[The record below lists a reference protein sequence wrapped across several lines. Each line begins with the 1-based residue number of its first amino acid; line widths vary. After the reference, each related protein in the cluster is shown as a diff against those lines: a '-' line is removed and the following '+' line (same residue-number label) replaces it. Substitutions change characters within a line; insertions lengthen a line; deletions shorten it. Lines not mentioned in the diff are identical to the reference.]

1 MLSSMIRGR
10 FMLFKIFYMG
20 KHMNRIQLS
29 LLFLVAFA
37 FAPFNVIAD
46 EPVDDVEEVTSTET
60 ESDDSDEDVTDVGRV
75 TVTGSRIKR
84 IDIEG
89 ATPVTVITRTDIDQA
104 GYGTVFD
111 AVSNLTQNIGETA
124 GENFQAGFT
133 PANQVVD
140 LRDFGP
146 GRTLVLVNGKRMAD
160 YPFPYNGNSAS
171 FNWASIPLAAVERIE
186 VLTAGASS
194 VYGSDAVAGVINVVL
209 VEGVEQSTVR
219 VTAGEYLQSRDGFGK
234 EYGIE
239 FTTGGVADKFSW
251 TVAAEFTHLDP
262 LTTKDRDDYD
272 DYDDGKGTDNDIP
285 WYAARMYG
293 ANIYATGYQFW
304 GPSDMAGPDGNL
316 MGWTC
321 AGTTNIDGVIET
333 TYDQYYT
340 TTRVG
345 NACIREENPPQTIW
359 NERDNA
365 SVFFAGSYTVSE
377 QMEVYAKAM
386 QFNTETTG
394 VYFNS
399 FYYPFPGTP
408 WSMGYS
414 NYGPQGTGLPNPVT
428 GGTLYMMDW
437 YGVKMF
443 NPPTWDNSFE
453 EQSNTFDLGVRGTL
467 NNGWEYDVSATINDY
482 ESDSVGQLWLVEEME
497 ALYFNIGQNDAL
509 GNPCVMDAFDLYAD
523 GYWSGVGG
531 DATDPY
537 RGYSYAYSWGQPTC
551 LNAEWFYNGA
561 DFNYADYMA
570 TNDEHA
576 ESYSDF
582 YTASLVGEFG
592 MLDGGPIGFALV
604 AEYQD
609 HGYTVIPSALNVA
622 GKLWG
627 SGYTDGGG
635 ERDRYAV
642 GGELRF
648 PITTEFAISI
658 SARNDKYDDKAVNVD
673 RTTIGGNFEWRPSDD
688 FMLRG
693 SWSESFRAPDM
704 QRAFLE
710 RVEGFTSGID
720 YYQCWL
726 STGAIDNCG
735 DFNKINI
742 VTITEGNKSLKDEA
756 GDSYSLGF
764 VWEPAERLTLTVDAY
779 KVVLQ
784 DIVSNSSL
792 GQVRIDEAYC
802 RAQEAGT
809 PIDGAPEYSS
819 SYCQQV
825 YDSIVRGGKPT
836 GVEPTDPTAI
846 PGMIELYN
854 QPLNIASQEY
864 QGLDWSMRYTLIT
877 DTRGDFSFSVRGS
890 NQLNLKQ
897 ATLPGEPRFS
907 YMDSAYV
914 VRSRQVAT
922 SAWSLNDW
930 SASIS
935 VSRIGH
941 VNYIEDTKG
950 SPYFSTN
957 LTVGYD
963 ISDDM
968 YIAIV
973 GNNIF
978 DAFPDR
984 DAAYG
989 GSSYYPFHVNAN
1001 LYPITGPSI
1010 NGIFQ
1015 FRF

>member
-1 MLSSMIRGR
+1 
-10 FMLFKIFYMG
+10 
-20 KHMNRIQLS
+20 MNKLQLS
-29 LLFLVAFA
+29 LLFLIAFT

-46 EPVDDVEEVTSTET
+46 EPVDGEAEVASTET
-60 ESDDSDEDVTDVGRV
+60 ESEDSDEDVTDVGRV

-89 ATPVTVITRTDIDQA
+89 ATPVTVITRTDIDEA

-133 PANQVVD
+133 PTNQVVD

-219 VTAGEYLQSRDGFGK
+219 VTSGEYLQSRDGFGK
-234 EYGIE
+234 EYAIE

-251 TVAAEFTHLDP
+251 TVAAEMRHLDP

-272 DYDDGKGTDNDIP
+272 DYDDGKGTDSDVP

-293 ANIYATGYQFW
+293 ADPFQGGYQFW
-304 GPSDMAGPDGNL
+304 GPSDMLGPDGQS

-365 SVFFAGSYTVSE
+365 SIFFAGSYTISDNA
-377 QMEVYAKAM
+377 EVYAKAM

-399 FYYPFPGTP
+399 FYYPYPGTP
-408 WSMGYS
+408 WSVGYS
-414 NYGPQGTGLPNPVT
+414 NYGPAKAARPNPVT
-428 GGTLYMMDW
+428 GGQMYLMDW

-453 EQSNTFDLGVRGTL
+453 ETSTTFDLGVRGVL
-467 NNGWEYDVSATINDY
+467 SNGWEYDVSATINDY
-482 ESDSVGQLWLVEEME
+482 ESDSVGMLWLVNEMGE
-497 ALYFNIGQNDAL
+497 LYFYIGQNDAL
-509 GNPCVMDAFDLYAD
+509 GNPCVMDAYDLYAD
-523 GYWSGVGG
+523 GYWDGGVGG
-531 DATDPY
+531 PTDPY
-537 RGYSYAYSWGQPTC
+537 YMYYYAYNWGQPTC

-561 DFNYADYMA
+561 DFNYQDYMGV
-570 TNDEHA
+570 NDEHA

-592 MLDGGPIGFALV
+592 MLAGGPVGFAAV
-604 AEYQD
+604 VEYQD
-609 HGYTVIPSALNVA
+609 HGYTVIPSAANVA
-622 GKLWG
+622 GLLWG

-635 ERDRYAV
+635 TRDRYAV

-648 PITTEFAISI
+648 PITTEFAVMV

-673 RTTIGGNFEWRPSDD
+673 RTTLGGNFEWRPSED

-710 RVEGFTSGID
+710 QVEGFTSGID

-726 STGAIDNCG
+726 VTGAIDNCG
-735 DFNKINI
+735 DYSKINI
-742 VTITEGNKSLKDEA
+742 KAITTGNKALKDEA

-764 VWEPAERLTLTVDAY
+764 VWQPAERLTVTVDAY
-779 KVVLQ
+779 KVILQ

-792 GQVRIDEAYC
+792 GQIRIDEAYC
-802 RAQEAGT
+802 RAQEAGN
-809 PIDGAPEYSS
+809 PIENAPDYSA

-825 YDSIVRGGKPT
+825 YDSITRDGKPT
-836 GVEPTDPTAI
+836 GVEPDDPNAI
-846 PGMIELYN
+846 PGMTELYN

-864 QGLDWSMRYTLIT
+864 QGLDWSLRYTLIT
-877 DTRGDFSFSVRGS
+877 DTRGDFGFSVRGS

-897 ATLPGEPRFS
+897 ATLPGEPRNS
-907 YMDSAYV
+907 YMDSSYV

-922 SAWSLNDW
+922 TSWSLNDW

-950 SPYFSTN
+950 SPYMETN

-963 ISDDM
+963 VTDDI
-968 YIAIV
+968 YVAVV

-978 DAFPDR
+978 DQFPDR

-1001 LYPITGPSI
+1001 LYPITGPSV
-1010 NGIFQ
+1010 NLLFNMN
-1015 FRF
+1015 F

>member
-1 MLSSMIRGR
+1 
-10 FMLFKIFYMG
+10 MG
-20 KHMNRIQLS
+20 KHMNKLQLS
-29 LLFLVAFA
+29 LLFLIAFT

-46 EPVDDVEEVTSTET
+46 EPVDGEAEVASTET

-111 AVSNLTQNIGETA
+111 AVSNLTQNIGTTA

-133 PANQVVD
+133 PANQVID

-209 VEGVEQSTVR
+209 VEGVEKSTLR

-234 EYGIE
+234 EYAVE

-251 TVAAEFTHLDP
+251 TVAAEFRHLDP

-272 DYDDGKGTDNDIP
+272 DYDDGKYPTGDVP
-285 WYAARMYG
+285 WYASRMYG
-293 ANIYATGYQFW
+293 ADPLQGGYQFW
-304 GPSDMAGPDGNL
+304 GPSDMLGPDGQS

-321 AGTTNIDGVIET
+321 AGSTNIDGVIET
-333 TYDQYYT
+333 TYDQYYE

-365 SVFFAGSYTVSE
+365 SVFFAGSYTISE
-377 QMEVYAKAM
+377 NAEVYAKAM

-399 FYYPFPGTP
+399 FYYPYPNTP
-408 WSMGYS
+408 WSVGYS
-414 NYGPQGTGLPNPVT
+414 NYGPAKAARPNPVT
-428 GGTLYMMDW
+428 GGQMYLMDW

-453 EQSNTFDLGVRGTL
+453 ETSTTFDLGVRGVL
-467 NNGWEYDVSATINDY
+467 SNGWEYDVSATINDY
-482 ESDSVGQLWLVEEME
+482 ESDSVGMLWLVQEME
-497 ALYFNIGQNDAL
+497 ELYFNIGQNDAL
-509 GNPCVMDAFDLYAD
+509 GNPCVMDAYDLYAD
-523 GYWSGVGG
+523 GYWAGPG
-531 DATDPY
+531 DIPTDPY
-537 RGYSYAYSWGQPTC
+537 YMYYRSYLWGQPTC

-561 DFNYADYMA
+561 DFDYQNYMA
-570 TNDEHA
+570 ENDEHA

-592 MLDGGPIGFALV
+592 MLAGGPIGFAAV
-604 AEYQD
+604 VEYQD
-609 HGYTVIPSALNVA
+609 HGYTVIPSAANVA
-622 GKLWG
+622 GLLWG

-635 ERDRYAV
+635 SRDRYAI

-648 PITTEFAISI
+648 PLTTEFAVML
-658 SARNDKYDDKAVNVD
+658 SARNDKYDDKAAKVD
-673 RTTIGGNFEWRPSDD
+673 RTTIGGNFEWRPSED

-710 RVEGFTSGID
+710 QVEGFTSGID

-726 STGAIDNCG
+726 VTGAIDDCG
-735 DFNKINI
+735 DYSKINI
-742 VTITEGNKSLKDEA
+742 KSITTGNKSLKDEA

-764 VWEPAERLTLTVDAY
+764 VWQPAERLSVTVDAY
-779 KVVLQ
+779 KVILQ

-792 GQVRIDEAYC
+792 GQIRIDEAYC

-809 PIDGAPEYSS
+809 PIANAPDYSA

-825 YDSIVRGGKPT
+825 YDSITRDGKPT
-836 GVEPTDPTAI
+836 GVEPGDPNAI
-846 PGMIELYN
+846 PGMTELYN

-864 QGLDWSMRYTLIT
+864 QGLDWSLRYTLIT
-877 DTRGDFSFSVRGS
+877 DTRGDFGFSVRGS

-897 ATLPGEPRFS
+897 ATLPGEPRNS
-907 YMDSAYV
+907 YMDSSYV

-922 SAWSLNDW
+922 TSWNLNDW

-941 VNYIEDTKG
+941 VNYVEDTKG
-950 SPYFSTN
+950 SPYMETN

-963 ISDDM
+963 VTDDI
-968 YIAIV
+968 YVAVV

-978 DAFPDR
+978 DQFPDR

-1001 LYPITGPSI
+1001 LYPITGPSV
-1010 NGIFQ
+1010 NLLFNMN
-1015 FRF
+1015 F

>member
-1 MLSSMIRGR
+1 
-10 FMLFKIFYMG
+10 
-20 KHMNRIQLS
+20 MNRIQLS

-482 ESDSVGQLWLVEEME
+482 ESDSVGQLWLRQEME

-523 GYWSGVGG
+523 GYWDGGVGG
-531 DATDPY
+531 PTDPY
-537 RGYSYAYSWGQPTC
+537 YGYYYAYNWGQPTC
-551 LNAEWFYNGA
+551 FNAEWFYNGA
-561 DFNYADYMA
+561 DFNYQDYMG

-576 ESYSDF
+576 ESFSDF

-592 MLDGGPIGFALV
+592 MLNGGPIGFALV

-609 HGYTVIPSALNVA
+609 HGYTVIPSAANVA
-622 GKLWG
+622 GELWG

-635 ERDRYAV
+635 TRDRYAL

-648 PITTEFAISI
+648 PITTEFAVSI
-658 SARNDKYDDKAVNVD
+658 SARSDKYDDKSVNVD
-673 RTTIGGNFEWRPSDD
+673 RTTVGGNFEWRPSDN

-710 RVEGFTSGID
+710 EVQGYTSGID

-726 STGAIDNCG
+726 VTGAVDSCG
-735 DFNKINI
+735 DYNKINI
-742 VTITEGNKSLKDEA
+742 EAITQGNKNLKDEA

-792 GQVRIDEAYC
+792 AQIRIDEAYC
-802 RAQEAGT
+802 RAAEAGS
-809 PIDGAPEYSS
+809 PIPNAPDYSG

-825 YDSIVRGGKPT
+825 YDSIVRNGRPT
-836 GVEPTDPTAI
+836 GVEPGDPLAI
-846 PGMIELYN
+846 PGIEALYN

-877 DTRGDFSFSVRGS
+877 DTRGDFSFSIRGS

-897 ATLPGEPRFS
+897 ATDPGEPRIS
-907 YMDSAYV
+907 YMDSSYV

-968 YIAIV
+968 YIAVV

-1010 NGIFQ
+1010 NGVFQ
-1015 FRF
+1015 YRF

>member
-1 MLSSMIRGR
+1 
-10 FMLFKIFYMG
+10 
-20 KHMNRIQLS
+20 MNKLQLS
-29 LLFLVAFA
+29 LLFLIAFT

-46 EPVDDVEEVTSTET
+46 EPVDGEAEVASTET

-89 ATPVTVITRTDIDQA
+89 ATPVTVITRTDIDEA

-219 VTAGEYLQSRDGFGK
+219 VTSGEYLQSRDGFGK
-234 EYGIE
+234 EYAIE

-251 TVAAEFTHLDP
+251 TVAAEMRHLDP

-272 DYDDGKGTDNDIP
+272 DYDDGKGTDSDVP

-293 ANIYATGYQFW
+293 ADPFQGGYQFW
-304 GPSDMAGPDGNL
+304 GPSDMLGPDGQS

-365 SVFFAGSYTVSE
+365 SIFFAGSYTISDNA
-377 QMEVYAKAM
+377 EVYAKAM

-399 FYYPFPGTP
+399 FYYPYPGTP
-408 WSMGYS
+408 WSVGYS
-414 NYGPQGTGLPNPVT
+414 NYGPAKAARPNPVT
-428 GGTLYMMDW
+428 GGQMYLMDW

-453 EQSNTFDLGVRGTL
+453 ETSTTFDLGVRGVL
-467 NNGWEYDVSATINDY
+467 SNGWEYDVSATINDY
-482 ESDSVGQLWLVEEME
+482 ESDSVGMLWLVQEME
-497 ALYFNIGQNDAL
+497 ELYFNIGQNDAL
-509 GNPCVMDAFDLYAD
+509 GNPCVMDAYDLYAD
-523 GYWSGVGG
+523 GYWDGGVGG
-531 DATDPY
+531 PTDPY
-537 RGYSYAYSWGQPTC
+537 YMYYYAYNWGQPTC

-561 DFNYADYMA
+561 DFNYEDYMGV
-570 TNDEHA
+570 NDEHA

-592 MLDGGPIGFALV
+592 MLAGGPVGFAAV
-604 AEYQD
+604 VEYQD
-609 HGYTVIPSALNVA
+609 HGYTVIPSAANVA
-622 GKLWG
+622 GLLWG

-635 ERDRYAV
+635 SRDRYAV

-648 PITTEFAISI
+648 PITTEFAVMV

-673 RTTIGGNFEWRPSDD
+673 RTTLGGNFEWRPSED

-710 RVEGFTSGID
+710 TVEGFTSGID

-726 STGAIDNCG
+726 VTGSIEDCG
-735 DFNKINI
+735 DYSKINI
-742 VTITEGNKSLKDEA
+742 KSITTGNKDLKDEA

-764 VWEPAERLTLTVDAY
+764 VWQPAERLTVTMDAY
-779 KVVLQ
+779 KVILQ

-792 GQVRIDEAYC
+792 GQIRIDEAYC
-802 RAQEAGT
+802 RAAEAGN
-809 PIDGAPEYSS
+809 PIENAPDYST

-825 YDSIVRGGKPT
+825 YDSITRDGKPT
-836 GVEPTDPTAI
+836 GVEPDDPNAI
-846 PGMIELYN
+846 PGMTELYN

-864 QGLDWSMRYTLIT
+864 QGLDWSLRYTLIT
-877 DTRGDFSFSVRGS
+877 DTRGDFGFSVRGS

-897 ATLPGEPRFS
+897 ATLPGEPRNS
-907 YMDSAYV
+907 YMDSSYV

-922 SAWSLNDW
+922 TSWSLNDW

-950 SPYFSTN
+950 SPYMETN

-963 ISDDM
+963 VTDDI
-968 YIAIV
+968 YVAVV

-978 DAFPDR
+978 DQFPDR

-1001 LYPITGPSI
+1001 LYPITGPSV
-1010 NGIFQ
+1010 NLLFNMN
-1015 FRF
+1015 F

>member
-1 MLSSMIRGR
+1 
-10 FMLFKIFYMG
+10 
-20 KHMNRIQLS
+20 MNRIQLS
-29 LLFLVAFA
+29 LLFLVAFT

-46 EPVDDVEEVTSTET
+46 EPVDDVEEVASTET

-234 EYGIE
+234 EYGVE
-239 FTTGGVADKFSW
+239 FTTGGVSDKFSW
-251 TVAAEFTHLDP
+251 TLAAEFTHLDP

-272 DYDDGKGTDNDIP
+272 DYDDGKGTDGDIP
-285 WYAARMYG
+285 WYAARVYG
-293 ANIYATGYQFW
+293 SEIYSTGYQFW

-321 AGTTNIDGVIET
+321 QGTTNIDGVIET

-377 QMEVYAKAM
+377 QMELYVKAM

-394 VYFNS
+394 IYFNS
-399 FYYPFPGTP
+399 FYYPDGGTP

-414 NYGPQGTGLPNPVT
+414 NYGPAGTGLPNPVT
-428 GGTLYMMDW
+428 GGTVYMMDW
-437 YGVKMF
+437 YGIKMF

-453 EQSNTFDLGVRGTL
+453 EQSNTFDLGIRGTL

-482 ESDSVGQLWLVEEME
+482 ESDSVGQLWLRQEME

-523 GYWSGVGG
+523 GYWDGGVGG
-531 DATDPY
+531 PTDPY
-537 RGYSYAYSWGQPTC
+537 YGYYYAYNWGQPTC
-551 LNAEWFYNGA
+551 FNAEWFYNGA
-561 DFNYADYMA
+561 DFNYQDYMG

-576 ESYSDF
+576 ESFSDF

-609 HGYTVIPSALNVA
+609 HGYTVIPSAANVA
-622 GKLWG
+622 GELWG

-635 ERDRYAV
+635 TRDRYAL

-648 PITTEFAISI
+648 PITTEFAVSI
-658 SARNDKYDDKAVNVD
+658 SARSDKYDDKSVNVD
-673 RTTIGGNFEWRPSDD
+673 RTTLGGNFEWRPSDN

-710 RVEGFTSGID
+710 EVQGYTSGID

-726 STGAIDNCG
+726 VTGAVDSCG
-735 DFNKINI
+735 DYNKINI
-742 VTITEGNKSLKDEA
+742 EAITQGNKNLKDEA

-792 GQVRIDEAYC
+792 AQIRIDEAYC
-802 RAQEAGT
+802 RAAEAGS
-809 PIDGAPEYSS
+809 PIPNAPDYSG

-825 YDSIVRGGKPT
+825 YDSIVRNGRPT
-836 GVEPTDPTAI
+836 GVEPGDPLAI
-846 PGMIELYN
+846 PGIEALYN

-877 DTRGDFSFSVRGS
+877 DTRGDFSFSIRGS

-897 ATLPGEPRFS
+897 ATDPGEPRIS
-907 YMDSAYV
+907 YMDSSYV

-968 YIAIV
+968 YIAVV

-1010 NGIFQ
+1010 NGVFQ
-1015 FRF
+1015 YRF